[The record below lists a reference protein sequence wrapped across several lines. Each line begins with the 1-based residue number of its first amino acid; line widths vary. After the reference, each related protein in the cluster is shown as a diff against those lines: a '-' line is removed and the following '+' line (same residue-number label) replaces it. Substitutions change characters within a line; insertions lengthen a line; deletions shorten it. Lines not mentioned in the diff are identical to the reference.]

1 MKAIKIAK
9 SPPPTVTIEDTV
21 TDVVGKLEFDHGC
34 AAAVVDAKQKFVG
47 TVSKDD
53 VLARCVAAGLDPKS
67 THVADVMT
75 RDPIQ
80 ASPEMD
86 AQEALKLMLSKGQ
99 CYMPV
104 VDQDGRV
111 TAWLAI
117 CRLFQDH
124 VEDLS
129 GHLDTL
135 AAYIAADGPGG

>member
-9 SPPPTVTIEDTV
+9 TPPPTVTVDAVI
-21 TDVVGKLEFDHGC
+21 TDVVSRLEFDHGC
-34 AAAVVDAKQKFVG
+34 AAAVVDARQQFVG
-47 TVSKDD
+47 TISKDD
-53 VLARCVAAGLDPKS
+53 VLSRCVAAGLDPK
-67 THVADVMT
+67 TTRVADVM
-75 RDPIQ
+75 RKDPIK
-80 ASPEMD
+80 ATPEME
-86 AQEALKLMLSKGQ
+86 AQEALKLMLSRGQ

-104 VDQDGRV
+104 VDGNGHV
-111 TAWLAI
+111 TAWLAL